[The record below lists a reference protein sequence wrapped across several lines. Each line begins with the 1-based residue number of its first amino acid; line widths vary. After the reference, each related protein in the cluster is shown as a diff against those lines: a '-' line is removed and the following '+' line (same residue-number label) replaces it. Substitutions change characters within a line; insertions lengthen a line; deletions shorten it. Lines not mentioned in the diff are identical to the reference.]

1 MDLELTR
8 VDYSVTGI
16 TLPCTMELLPSSGPR
31 LSQKVV
37 IGDQEGVL
45 QSFSMK
51 KGEQQ
56 MVFKTLPGPAISRVC
71 LGGATGTVKDKIFIS
86 KKGEVHGYTKK
97 GKLFLGF
104 DTCLAESIKSMYV
117 EYLKQAVYWHVNA
130 STLLLCGNTVYNQF
144 RDCEDTG
151 SFLSADTIN
160 DVIALP
166 GEKTRSLVAVL
177 ACADGV
183 LRVLDGVELEA
194 QARAGAPPQGRPST
208 GPARSTASPVRHEVR
223 VPRAPTA
230 LHLAANDGGAAGQ
243 NVLFGT
249 EDGRVGLVTVT
260 RNTPPAW
267 RWLVDAERPG
277 AAVSSLHCHDLS
289 GDGDLDL
296 IVGRDDGSVEVFA
309 TAALEPGADASQDH
323 DVYRRFTYSCPESVS
338 SVRGGVLGTQGYDE
352 VVVSTYTG
360 LVFGLTTES
369 VDGVASMDSQSVSLS
384 QDARRRLQLLR
395 AELSGLEEKLAV
407 ERDRYLAAAE
417 DSDTALSIVPHLNI
431 NHKLSLI
438 REEAAYHLS
447 LEAATP
453 IDNVLVQSDVPVD
466 ILDVER
472 NSAVVSFSDCEP
484 ESDNKVLVTF
494 RCQMNTTRLD
504 VRLRTVEGRAG
515 HLRVY
520 VTPLVAPKCA
530 ALRVLYLPPLS
541 LHARAHHQG
550 HGPGPDQDAD
560 ENQDAADPRP
570 YSLLSLRGPFSL
582 AEVHAW
588 LTACL
593 PDLSDKPPAEPA
605 TLCFQNACM
614 STMLFCSY
622 RKGEADFRSD
632 NVSTISILKDVLSKM
647 ATSRSIHVDIS
658 CVVHP
663 ESGPHALRLMFP
675 VLREQAALH
684 RDLSL
689 LDALRDLDKD
699 ALAPKFLAILESEAA
714 IRERVKRH
722 PTYLDRLCGMLTDLF
737 IDHFKFRGVNVKGRV
752 PQLLDTVYK
761 EPLDTLL
768 EALLRLFQEPAALSD
783 SRV

>member
-1 MDLELTR
+1 MDLELIR
-8 VDYSVTGI
+8 VDYSVSGI
-16 TLPCTMELLPSSGPR
+16 TLPSTMELLPASGAR
-31 LSQKVV
+31 LSQKVI

-56 MVFKTLPGPAISRVC
+56 MVFKTLPGTPISRVC
-71 LGGATGTVKDKIFIS
+71 LGGAIGTIKDKIFIS
-86 KKGEVHGYTKK
+86 KRGEVHGYTKK

-104 DTCLAESIKSMYV
+104 DTCLAESIKSM
-117 EYLKQAVYWHVNA
+117 HVNA
-130 STLLLCGNTVYNQF
+130 STLLLSGNTVYNQF

-151 SFLSADTIN
+151 SFLSTDTIN

-166 GEKTRSLVAVL
+166 GEKTRSLVPVL

-183 LRVLDGVELEA
+183 LRVLDGAELESQSR
-194 QARAGAPPQGRPST
+194 QARSQPASARSPST
-208 GPARSTASPVRHEVR
+208 ALRHEVR
-223 VPRAPTA
+223 VPCAPTV
-230 LHLAANDGGAAGQ
+230 LHLAGQDGGDTGQ

-249 EDGRVGLVTVT
+249 DDGRVGMVTVT
-260 RNTPPAW
+260 RNTTPSW

-277 AAVSSLHCHDLS
+277 AAVSSLHCHDLA

-296 IVGRDDGSVEVFA
+296 IVGRDDGSVEVYA
-309 TAALEPGADASQDH
+309 TTALDPSADASSDH
-323 DVYRRFTYSCPESVS
+323 DVHRRFTYSCPESVS

-352 VVVSTYTG
+352 VVVSSYTG
-360 LVFGLTTES
+360 MVFGLTTER

-395 AELSGLEEKLAV
+395 AELGALEEKV
-407 ERDRYLAAAE
+407 STERDRYLAAAE
-417 DSDTALSIVPHLNI
+417 DGESALSVVPYLNI

-438 REEAAYHLS
+438 REEAAYLLT
-447 LEAATP
+447 LEAATA

-466 ILDVER
+466 VLDVDR

-484 ESDNKVLVTF
+484 ESDNKALVTF

-530 ALRVLYLPPLS
+530 ALRVLFLPPLS
-541 LHARAHHQG
+541 LHARAHRDEAG
-550 HGPGPDQDAD
+550 ADA
-560 ENQDAADPRP
+560 RP
-570 YSLLSLRGPFSL
+570 YSVLTLRGHFSL
-582 AEVHAW
+582 AEMHAW
-588 LTACL
+588 LAACL
-593 PDLSDKPPAEPA
+593 PDLSEKPPAEPT

-614 STMLFCSY
+614 STMLICSY
-622 RKGEADFRSD
+622 GKGEAEFRSD
-632 NVSTISILKDVLSKM
+632 NVSTISIIKDVLSKM
-647 ATSRSIHVDIS
+647 ATGRSIHLDIS
-658 CVVHP
+658 CVVNP
-663 ESGPHALRLMFP
+663 DSGPHALRLMFP

-684 RDLSL
+684 RDLML
-689 LDALRDLDKD
+689 LDALRDLDKE
-699 ALAPKFLAILESEAA
+699 ALAPKFLAILDSEDD

-722 PTYLDRLCGMLTDLF
+722 PTYLDRLCGMLTDLY

-752 PQLLDTVYK
+752 PQLLDSVYK

-768 EALLRLFQEPAALSD
+768 EALLQHFQEPLPD